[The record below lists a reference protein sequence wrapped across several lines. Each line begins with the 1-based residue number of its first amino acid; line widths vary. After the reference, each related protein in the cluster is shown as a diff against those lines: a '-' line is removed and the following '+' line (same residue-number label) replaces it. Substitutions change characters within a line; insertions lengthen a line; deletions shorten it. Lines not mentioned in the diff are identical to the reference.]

1 MHIASEI
8 HLPDSLER
16 RLTPSQCE
24 AADWHEKEARRAT
37 KTIRNLVAA
46 YTKESDPE
54 KREDMN
60 WILNLV
66 AESELG
72 LRQMRSRAK
81 LMKEEVQESAEAR
94 DIRVLVN
101 HNAMLIQYHVDC
113 LAAWKEFAAEKI
125 RKMDS
130 SARMAERIDSFG
142 KIGRKMTG
150 LERGKGRKN

>member
-24 AADWHEKEARRAT
+24 AADWHEKEARRANE
-37 KTIRNLVAA
+37 TIRNLVAA
-46 YTKESDPE
+46 YTKELDPE

-72 LRQMRSRAK
+72 LRQMRSRAE

-94 DIRVLVN
+94 DVRVLVN
-101 HNAMLIQYHVDC
+101 HNAMLIQYHIDC

-150 LERGKGRKN
+150 LGKGKGKKN